1 MFNMNKDNKDLI
13 VDAGCAVLGAV
24 STVTVIVQ
32 AVTIL
37 GFVVLKA
44 IEKEL

>member
-1 MFNMNKDNKDLI
+1 MNKDNKDLI
-13 VDAGCAVLGAV
+13 LDAGYAVVGAE
-24 STVTVIVQ
+24 SAVTVIVQ